1 MELKELSIVDARLR
15 STFNLI
21 FSSLSVA
28 WMQNCISELRESGNH
43 KNYGAWKCKFRYLM
57 QSSTFS
63 DTALLDE
70 IWQLFYGPIQKQLP
84 KFVLQNGCSGD
95 HK

>member
-1 MELKELSIVDARLR
+1 
-15 STFNLI
+15 
-21 FSSLSVA
+21 
-28 WMQNCISELRESGNH
+28 
-43 KNYGAWKCKFRYLM
+43 M

-84 KFVLQNGCSGD
+84 KFALQNGCSGD

>member
-1 MELKELSIVDARLR
+1 
-15 STFNLI
+15 
-21 FSSLSVA
+21 
-28 WMQNCISELRESGNH
+28 
-43 KNYGAWKCKFRYLM
+43 M